1 MGTTASV
8 YIARAKGIHAHHI
21 EDQLEWADGVI
32 IFKIFNCIDIVNKD
46 KLF

>member
-8 YIARAKGIHAHHI
+8 YIARAKAIHAHHI
-21 EDQLEWADGVI
+21 EDQLEWSDVVE
-32 IFKIFNCIDIVNKD
+32 IFKIFNSIDIVNKD